1 MPSPIWADFYKTFTY
16 AFSEDPLTKKIAT
29 KDIIGAGIVQP
40 DSVPSLSPDGGFYGN
55 QDQRIVRFRESNDFI
70 DLSTIAN
77 RMSRYKEYE
86 RLRAMPEIETVLN
99 IYADEACI
107 SGDTKISTP
116 FGLKTMKELY
126 ETKKNEKFLVYC
138 YDFENKDYTLGWA
151 YDPRIT
157 KTAQTIKVYLDN
169 GTFLECTED
178 HKILK
183 RDGNWIE
190 AGKLNPLDELMPFYR
205 LKANQDLTKSKIAQ
219 FPRIFTHNKGWIH
232 ERQFVDEFK
241 AEKDLEKYELV
252 NMTTRLLTA
261 GMKIKD
267 ISTKT
272 KVHRRTTQY
281 RIKKSGF
288 SFKEIKYLKTFK
300 DRRKVLSLEKGSI
313 KEVYDLTVEKYHNF
327 ATDSIIV
334 HNCQRNNENNVFEL
348 HCENQDVREELEFL
362 FFHRSMLNMNRRLWS
377 DFKNLLANGD
387 LFWEIII
394 NQENPTEGIYK
405 IARLPADTMYR
416 IETTKGNCIEF
427 QQSKEGPDYTSLL
440 SSPVVDADDSKLM
453 SATAIR
459 FAPEQIVHLRIG
471 EDRKSFYPYGVSI
484 IEPARGPAQQLR
496 LCEDAMLVYRLSRS
510 TERRIFY
517 IDVGTLP
524 PFKAEAFIERM
535 KSQFRKR
542 KSTMRNLSGTGPS
555 SIDERWHAP
564 AIDED
569 FWLPTRP
576 NSQTKIE
583 TLPGATNLGEVSDVN
598 YFKEKLFISLNFP
611 LSYFQATD
619 FAITKMT
626 LSSQDSR
633 FARLIERFQSAIE
646 DGLWELADR
655 HLRLKGY
662 PKESYSD
669 LMLKMTPPSDWRELS
684 RADVVTARITNATSI
699 KSSVLMSDYDILTKF
714 LKVPKE
720 ETQEMLA
727 RLKIQKLEDTKMQI
741 LGQNPQLLGIGVP
754 ANDESEKSTEI
765 GATPEGPNTE
775 LSPEG
780 LPPPPPEVEGG
791 ESELSSSSKEPE
803 QMSKKS
809 SSSLIPEVTPEDLDK
824 FDMGLEDYAA
834 EQDNEEIDFS
844 EDENF

>member
-16 AFSEDPLTKKIAT
+16 AFSEDPLSKKLAT
-29 KDIIGAGIVQP
+29 KDIVGAGIAQP
-40 DSVPSLSPDGGFYGN
+40 DSVPSMSPDGGFYGT

-99 IYADEACI
+99 VYSDEACI

-126 ETKKNEKFLVYC
+126 ETRRNEKFLVYC
-138 YDFENKDYTLGWA
+138 YDFEKRDYTLGWA

-169 GTFLECTED
+169 GSFLECTED
-178 HKILK
+178 HKVLK
-183 RDGNWIE
+183 RDGTWIE
-190 AGKLNPLDELMPFYR
+190 AGKLKPFDELMPFYR
-205 LKANQDLTKSKIAQ
+205 IKANQDLTQSKIAQ
-219 FPRIFTHNKGWIH
+219 YPRIFTHNKSWIH

-241 AEKDLEKYELV
+241 AEKDLDQYELV
-252 NMTTRLLTA
+252 NATTRLISA

-267 ISTKT
+267 VSLKT

-300 DRRKVLSLEKGSI
+300 DRRKVVSIEKGSI
-313 KEVYDLTVEKYHNF
+313 QEVYDLTVDKHHNF
-327 ATDSIIV
+327 ATDSIII
-334 HNCQRNNENNVFEL
+334 HNCQRNNDNKVFEIF
-348 HCENQDVREELEFL
+348 CENEDVRKELEFL

-377 DFKNLLANGD
+377 DFKNLLAYGD

-394 NQENPTEGIYK
+394 NQDNPTEGIYK
-405 IARLPADTMYR
+405 IARLPADSMYR
-416 IETTKGNCIEF
+416 IETTKGNVVEF

-440 SSPVVDADDSKLM
+440 SSPVVDADDAKLM
-453 SATAIR
+453 TSTAIR

-471 EDRKSFYPYGVSI
+471 EDRKSFYPYGVSV

-535 KSQFRKR
+535 KAQFRKR
-542 KSTMRNLSGTGPS
+542 KSTMRNLSGVGVS

-611 LSYFQATD
+611 LSYFQAQD
-619 FAITKMT
+619 FAITKTT

-633 FARLIERFQSAIE
+633 FARLIERFQAAVE

-655 HLRLKGY
+655 HLKLKGY

-699 KSSVLMSDYDILTKF
+699 KSSALLSDYDIITKL
-714 LKVPKE
+714 LKYSNE
-720 ETQEMLA
+720 DAQEMLA
-727 RLKIQKLEDTKMQI
+727 RLKIQKLEDAKLQI

-754 ANDESEKSTEI
+754 ANEEEKEKLPEI
-765 GATPEGPNTE
+765 GTTPEGPNTE
-775 LSPEG
+775 LGSENELPSPTGSETPTTPE
-780 LPPPPPEVEGG
+780 LPSPT
-791 ESELSSSSKEPE
+791 ES
-803 QMSKKS
+803 KS
-809 SSSLIPEVTPEDLDK
+809 SGAALLPEPSQEDLEK
-824 FDMGLEDYAA
+824 FDMGIEDYAA
-834 EQDNEEIDFS
+834 EQDNEEVDYS
-844 EDENF
+844 EEEEF

>member
-29 KDIIGAGIVQP
+29 KDIIGAGISQP
-40 DSVPSLSPDGGFYGN
+40 DSVPSLSPDGGFYGS

-77 RMSRYKEYE
+77 RMSRYKEYD

-99 IYADEACI
+99 IYSDEACI

-138 YDFENKDYTLGWA
+138 YDSEKKDYTLGWA

-157 KTAQTIKVYLDN
+157 KTSQTIKVYFDN
-169 GTFLECTED
+169 ASFLECTED

-183 RDGNWIE
+183 RDGSWIE
-190 AGKLNPLDELMPFYR
+190 AGKLKPFDEIMPFYR
-205 LKANQDLTKSKIAQ
+205 IKPNQDLTESKISQ
-219 FPRIFTHNKGWIH
+219 YPRIFTHNKGWIH

-241 AEKDLEKYELV
+241 AEKDIDKYDLI
-252 NMTTRLLTA
+252 NMTTRLISA

-267 ISTKT
+267 VSMKT

-281 RIKKSGF
+281 RLKNHGF

-300 DRRKVLSLEKGSI
+300 DRRKVLSVEKGSI
-313 KEVYDLTVEKYHNF
+313 QEVYDLTVEKHHNF

-334 HNCQRNNENNVFEL
+334 HNCQRNNDNNVFDIR
-348 HCENQDVREELEFL
+348 CENQDVKEELTFL

-377 DFKNLLANGD
+377 DFKNLLAHGD
-387 LFWEIII
+387 IFWEIVI

-405 IARLPADTMYR
+405 ITGLPADSMYR

-440 SSPVVDADDSKLM
+440 SSPVVDTDDAKLM

-459 FAPEQIVHLRIG
+459 FAPEQIVHVRIG
-471 EDRKSFYPYGVSI
+471 EDRKTFYPYGVSV

-542 KSTMRNLSGTGPS
+542 KATTSNLGGSGAS

-611 LSYFQATD
+611 LSYFQAND
-619 FAITKMT
+619 FSITKMT

-633 FARLIERFQSAIE
+633 FARLVERFQSAVE
-646 DGLWELADR
+646 DGIWEIAHR

-662 PKESYSD
+662 PKESYND
-669 LMLKMTPPSDWRELS
+669 LMIKMTPPSDWRELS
-684 RADVVTARITNATSI
+684 RADVITARITNASTI
-699 KSSVLMSDYDILTKF
+699 KSSLLLSDYDIITKY
-714 LKVPKE
+714 LKYSVDD
-720 ETQEMLA
+720 TQEMLA
-727 RLKIQKLEDTKMQI
+727 RLKIQKLEDAKMQI
-741 LGQNPQLLGIGVP
+741 LGQNPQLLGIGIP
-754 ANDESEKSTEI
+754 ADEQSKENPEI
-765 GATPEGPNTE
+765 GATPEGPNPD

-780 LPPPPPEVEGG
+780 ELPALNDK
-791 ESELSSSSKEPE
+791 ESELPSVPEIGKQSSG
-803 QMSKKS
+803 KS
-809 SSSLIPEVTPEDLDK
+809 NQPSSLPDPTPEEIEL
-824 FDMGLEDYAA
+824 FDMGIEDYAA

-844 EDENF
+844 EDEYF